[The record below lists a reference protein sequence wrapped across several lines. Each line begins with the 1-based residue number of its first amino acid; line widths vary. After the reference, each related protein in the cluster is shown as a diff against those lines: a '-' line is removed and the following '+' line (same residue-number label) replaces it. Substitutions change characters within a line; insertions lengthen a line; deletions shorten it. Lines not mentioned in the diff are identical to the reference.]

1 MKIFGVRNDEVRK
14 NTATDAKKIGAIAD
28 MTGFCD
34 YSTFSNTFNKLP
46 GVVPLLYSCDGD
58 TGNKRD

>member
-1 MKIFGVRNDEVRK
+1 M
-14 NTATDAKKIGAIAD
+14 IGAIAD